1 MSLRDNESKEKS
13 PSERTTVL
21 VIQEG
26 SRVHRSLAGP
36 GDMLVIKDNT
46 LKMSSETMCIV
57 LAFTGDWPL
66 ILVSRGSRSYVLF
79 LKDLYV
85 RFPPDEV

>member
-1 MSLRDNESKEKS
+1 
-13 PSERTTVL
+13 
-21 VIQEG
+21 
-26 SRVHRSLAGP
+26 
-36 GDMLVIKDNT
+36 MLVIKDNT